1 MKYMKRIAPA
11 VMTIAAGAFLLAPA
25 GVASAESK
33 QQDIKA
39 LEAGG
44 NAVVDVNTELNCT
57 SHQFTAKVTNKTEAD
72 ITPDVTLNKEDPLTN
87 EYPIKPGA
95 TAYYVF
101 PYSNNNLQA
110 ELAVNVDTQPP
121 VEMKQSIN
129 CTEPVTFT
137 VTEASD
143 STVVGRLQNNS
154 SLTSQTALTKV
165 GMGDVR
171 VENLG
176 PGEGRTVSMPFT
188 PIEGLKTAL
197 VTVGTTSGFEG
208 TYLVELDKDYSKPPL
223 PLPLL

>member
-1 MKYMKRIAPA
+1 
-11 VMTIAAGAFLLAPA
+11 MTIAAGAFLLAPA
-25 GVASAESK
+25 GVASAESQ
-33 QQDIKA
+33 QQDVKA

-57 SHQFTAKVTNKTEAD
+57 THQFTAKVTNKTEAD
-72 ITPDVTLNKEDPLTN
+72 ITPNVTRNKENPLAD
-87 EYPIKPGA
+87 EHPIKPGA
-95 TAYYVF
+95 TAYYIF

-110 ELAVNVDTQPP
+110 DLAVNVDTQPP
-121 VEMKQSIN
+121 VEMEQAIN

-137 VTEASD
+137 VTEASS

-165 GMGDVR
+165 GMGDIR
-171 VENLG
+171 VEDLG
-176 PGEGRTVSMPFT
+176 PNESRVVSMPFA

-208 TYLVELDKDYSKPPL
+208 TYLVELDKDYTKPPL